1 MEFQDR
7 LAELVDAAKTK
18 LDLEGLRKTRSLL
31 ASLEFSSLLMDLV
44 ARSHNDL
51 AERQRLAALLEGLLF
66 SFRDQTESRKEL
78 HQQMHALA
86 IGGGSTL
93 MVGAVLAAATQVL
106 AFLPFALLPLGAGL
120 YAAWRGSREA
130 VRLALDISAL
140 NDIVGLLERHIEA
153 LRSGDIAR

>member
-1 MEFQDR
+1 MEFQES
-7 LAELVDAAKTK
+7 LAELVEAAKTK
-18 LDLEGLRKTRSLL
+18 LDLEGLRSTRALL
-31 ASLEFSSLLMDLV
+31 ASSEFSSLLSDLI
-44 ARSHNDL
+44 ARSHNDVN
-51 AERQRLAALLEGLLF
+51 EMRKLAALLQGLRF

-106 AFLPFALLPLGAGL
+106 AFLPFTLLPLGAGL

-130 VRLALDISAL
+130 VRLALEISAL
-140 NDIVGLLERHIEA
+140 NDIVELLEKHIQA
-153 LRSGDIAR
+153 LQSGDT